1 MNTVDEVV
9 ENPAEID
16 VLSFLDGA
24 EYPTREV
31 VVFTDVKSAD
41 EYVRLNGADE
51 LDAAAEAE
59 LTALETKVRAS
70 AIIFHLRGMAPG
82 VVNELYTK
90 NGDEE
95 PEAEKESRLVKATV
109 YKVTNFEGVEDKH
122 EFTEE
127 SVNKLRRYL
136 KEGEFGKLVK
146 GVIEVNFDANL
157 FDRAVDAGFSGGRTN
172 PAA

>member
-1 MNTVDEVV
+1 MNTVDTVV

-41 EYVRLNGADE
+41 EYVRLNGRDD
-51 LDAAAEAE
+51 LDSDGEAE
-59 LTALETKVRAS
+59 LAELQAKVRKS

-82 VVNELYTK
+82 IVNDLYTK
-90 NGDEE
+90 NGDDE
-95 PEAEKESRLVKATV
+95 PETEKENRLVASTV
-109 YKVTNFEGVEDKH
+109 YKVTNGDGAEDKH
-122 EFTEE
+122 AFTED
-127 SVNKLRRYL
+127 SVIKLRRYL
-136 KEGEFGKLVK
+136 KEGEFGKLIK

-157 FDRAVDAGFSGGRTN
+157 FDRAVDAGFSSGRTES
-172 PAA
+172 AA